1 MLEALCRQSS
11 TPSTLCMPRTAA
23 DHSANIEK
31 SSPCP
36 LRSSVSH
43 RLPRV
48 VGQRFA
54 RPCQRQAIQ
63 IHERHRDRARALQG
77 RHRRHHG
84 SHCGTRTPKRL
95 LTRTRRSLGVLSGY
109 TVWSASFAPGVHFE
123 TNSDLCATA
132 YCAAGL
138 RSTSRAIASTMSAG
152 TPRRPVARGNFIVFV
167 CPPRGGQ
174 VCCL

>member
-1 MLEALCRQSS
+1 MSGTEIVHVPYKGGTAAITDSLRDANPEAL
-11 TPSTLCMPRTAA
+11 A
-23 DHSANIEK
+23 DAHQTNS
-31 SSPCP
+31 
-36 LRSSVSH
+36 
-43 RLPRV
+43 
-48 VGQRFA
+48 
-54 RPCQRQAIQ
+54 
-63 IHERHRDRARALQG
+63 
-77 RHRRHHG
+77 
-84 SHCGTRTPKRL
+84 
-95 LTRTRRSLGVLSGY
+95 GVLPGY
-109 TVWSASFAPGVHFE
+109 TVWSASFAPGIHFE